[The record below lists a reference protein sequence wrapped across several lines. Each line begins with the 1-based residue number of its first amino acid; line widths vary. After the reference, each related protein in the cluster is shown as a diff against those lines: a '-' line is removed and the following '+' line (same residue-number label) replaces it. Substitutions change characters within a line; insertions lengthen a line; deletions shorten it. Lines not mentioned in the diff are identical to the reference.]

1 MGRSEYT
8 IEVKALADSS
18 EGGFLGDLSV
28 YGNVDDVGDI
38 VERGAFDDSLRV
50 KTHYPLLWQH
60 DMTEPIGSF
69 DVVSSDGDALK
80 IDGKFNLQTQ
90 RGREA
95 YALLKANDINGLS
108 IGYTVDDYKYDES
121 GIRHL
126 QKITLHEGSLVS
138 FPANRLATAQAKQMV
153 TRLQNMEQKSRY
165 ASLKFLAKLSEED
178 RLELLEELEELD
190 KSSKAEEEP
199 DVPKEEDEEKP
210 VEDEKADDEVV
221 EDDQDILDALKE
233 CAEEIDKLKE

>member
-8 IEVKALADSS
+8 IEVKALAESS
-18 EGGFLGDLSV
+18 EGAFFGDLSV

-165 ASLKFLAKLSEED
+165 AGLKILAKLSEED

-221 EDDQDILDALKE
+221 EDDQDILEALKE